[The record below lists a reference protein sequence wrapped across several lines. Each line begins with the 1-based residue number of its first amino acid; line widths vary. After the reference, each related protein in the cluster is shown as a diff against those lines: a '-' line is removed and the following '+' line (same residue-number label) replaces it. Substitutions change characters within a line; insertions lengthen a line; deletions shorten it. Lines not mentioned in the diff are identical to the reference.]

1 MLAQLPSHSKQ
12 EIEAVL
18 AELDSAIAHKKEY
31 QAARLVRADSI
42 ERVVNTC
49 HPNVYVEKCKELYDA
64 VADFDGK
71 RSLKA
76 LARIEKTPQY
86 QQDIN
91 LRAWTD
97 LNASRTYGTMGL
109 YHKANNITNPN
120 KLSLGQEL
128 RLIEK
133 INELLR
139 LGYLVASPDLVNAVT
154 TVKNSLNHFPV
165 DYLTQQAGIA
175 ACRDAGYYAHGAR
188 LVAEER
194 ESFSAFLKEKGW
206 EVIPSRTNFVFARK
220 IDGASGK
227 AKDGQGLYRAIKEKG
242 ILVRHFATPGIE
254 DYLRITVG
262 THGQMQA
269 LREAM
274 ADL

>member
-109 YHKANNITNPN
+109 YHKANNITNSIDPN
-120 KLSLGQEL
+120 KLSVDE
-128 RLIEK
+128 RLHYYYTSQSNYEK
-133 INELLR
+133 IAE
-139 LGYLVASPDLVNAVT
+139 YMSDISVVQDEEKQMVT
-154 TVKNSLNHFPV
+154 W
-165 DYLTQQAGIA
+165 
-175 ACRDAGYYAHGAR
+175 HGNC
-188 LVAEER
+188 L
-194 ESFSAFLKEKGW
+194 
-206 EVIPSRTNFVFARK
+206 
-220 IDGASGK
+220 
-227 AKDGQGLYRAIKEKG
+227 
-242 ILVRHFATPGIE
+242 
-254 DYLRITVG
+254 
-262 THGQMQA
+262 
-269 LREAM
+269 
-274 ADL
+274 